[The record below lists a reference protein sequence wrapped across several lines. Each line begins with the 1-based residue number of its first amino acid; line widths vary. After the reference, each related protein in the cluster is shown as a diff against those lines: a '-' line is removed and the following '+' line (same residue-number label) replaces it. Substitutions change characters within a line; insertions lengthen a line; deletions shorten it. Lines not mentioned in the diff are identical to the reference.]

1 MRRVTT
7 SDFEQG
13 DWVEY
18 SADGIRL
25 INDIRRITRPDNDSV
40 WRRLG
45 VRIFFNFFKNIAC
58 DIKIKSYFC
67 IVNDKIDK
75 LIEGLKQTNK

>member
-7 SDFEQG
+7 SDFQPG

-25 INDIRRITRPDNDSV
+25 IRDLKRIPRPDNDSV
-40 WRRLG
+40 T
-45 VRIFFNFFKNIAC
+45 I
-58 DIKIKSYFC
+58 DMT
-67 IVNDKIDK
+67 IVVVCLKGRMTVTIDSTRHS
-75 LIEGLKQTNK
+75 LTRNHAF

>member
-7 SDFEQG
+7 NDFEQG

-25 INDIRRITRPDNDSV
+25 ICDLKRIPRPDNDSV
-40 WRRLG
+40 T
-45 VRIFFNFFKNIAC
+45 I
-58 DIKIKSYFC
+58 DMT
-67 IVNDKIDK
+67 IVVVC
-75 LIEGLKQTNK
+75 LKG

>member
-1 MRRVTT
+1 MRKVTT

-40 WRRLG
+40 T
-45 VRIFFNFFKNIAC
+45 I
-58 DIKIKSYFC
+58 DMT
-67 IVNDKIDK
+67 IVVVCLHGKMTVTIDNTRHTMTHNDT
-75 LIEGLKQTNK
+75 QSSAVSPAQ